1 MLNAKRLDNS
11 KGYVIGTLC
20 YINIKELA
28 RKIFLII
35 LKLLFIM
42 IEMLKKIEIII
53 GFLMV
58 KEKKLL
64 CFCELDILMVRNK

>member
-1 MLNAKRLDNS
+1 MLNVKRLDNS

-28 RKIFLII
+28 RKIFFII

-42 IEMLKKIEIII
+42 IEMLKKLKSLLVFDGKGKEIIM
-53 GFLMV
+53 FL
-58 KEKKLL
+58 
-64 CFCELDILMVRNK
+64 